1 MKKKMLSLLLVV
13 ALAATAVIGGT
24 LAYFTDT
31 DAQTNEFT
39 MGDVEVDLWE
49 VFDAEAA
56 TDMVPGEKVNKDV
69 YVENIGT
76 NDSYVRVHVAIPAK
90 FDDGDPEFNAS
101 QNFLHWNF
109 TSESVAD
116 GQWSWLPEYS
126 AGKGY
131 QGNGAGKWN
140 FYTTKIGEGEEAEVY
155 NVYVATYRTALKRGE
170 VTATEAITGIYLD
183 KTVDC
188 EVTRDENNKITK
200 ITYKDNKGNA
210 VEVTD
215 FETPFAIKVA
225 VEATQAEGFENA
237 YDALNTAFGKIEN
250 KEYTKIN
257 WNTIETEYKQFV
269 DEWPVSTE
277 G

>member
-1 MKKKMLSLLLVV
+1 MKKKILSLVLVV

-39 MGDVEVDLWE
+39 FGDVEVDLWE
-49 VFDAEAA
+49 VFDSKAA
-56 TDMVPGEKVNKDV
+56 KDMVPGQKVNKDV

-76 NDSYVRVHVAIPAK
+76 NDAYVRVHVAVPAK
-90 FDDGDPEFNAS
+90 VDDGDPSYNAS
-101 QNFLHWNF
+101 RNFLHWNF
-109 TSESVAD
+109 TKDSYAD

-126 AGKGY
+126 TGAGYK
-131 QGNGAGKWN
+131 GNGEGNWN
-140 FYTTKIGEGEEAEVY
+140 FYTTKIGEEDY
-155 NVYVATYRTALKRGE
+155 NVYVATYRTALSRGQ

-188 EVTRDENNKITK
+188 EVERNDKNEITK
-200 ITYKDNKGNA
+200 IIYKDNKGNT
-210 VEVTD
+210 VEVD
-215 FETPFAIKVA
+215 GDKIDTPFAIKVA
-225 VEATQAEGFENA
+225 VEATQTEGFENA

-250 KEYTKIN
+250 KSYTKIN
-257 WNTIETEYKQFV
+257 WDTIETEYKQFV
-269 DEWPVSTE
+269 DKWPVTNE

>member
-1 MKKKMLSLLLVV
+1 MKKKLVTMCLVV
-13 ALAATAVIGGT
+13 ALAATAVVGGT
-24 LAYFTDT
+24 LAYFTDD

-49 VFDAEAA
+49 VFDSEAA
-56 TDMVPGEKVNKDV
+56 KDMVPGEKVNKDV

-76 NDSYVRVHVAIPAK
+76 NDAYVRVHMAIPAAI
-90 FDDGDPEFNAS
+90 DDGDPDYNAS
-101 QNFLHWNF
+101 RNFLHWNF
-109 TSESVAD
+109 TNASLED

-126 AGKGY
+126 TGKGY
-131 QGNGAGKWN
+131 NGNGADNWN
-140 FYTTKIGEGEEAEVY
+140 FYTTEIDGVAH

-188 EVTRDENNKITK
+188 EVIRDDNNEITK
-200 ITYKDNKGNA
+200 VIYTDTKGNK

-215 FETPFAIKVA
+215 PETTFAIKFV
-225 VEATQAEGFENA
+225 VEATQAEGFGNA

-250 KEYTKIN
+250 KIYTKIK
-257 WNTIETEYKQFV
+257 WDAISPEYKQFV
-269 DEWPVSTE
+269 AEWPVTE
-277 G
+277 

>member
-1 MKKKMLSLLLVV
+1 MKKKILTLCLVLC
-13 ALAATAVIGGT
+13 LAATAVIGGT

-49 VFDAEAA
+49 VFDSEAA
-56 TDMVPGEKVNKDV
+56 KDMVPGEKVNKDV

-101 QNFLHWNF
+101 KNFLHWNF
-109 TSESVAD
+109 TKESVAA
-116 GQWSWLPEYS
+116 GQWSWLPDYS
-126 AGKGY
+126 AGVGY
-131 QGNGAGKWN
+131 KGNGAGNWN
-140 FYTTKIGEGEEAEVY
+140 FYTTEIDGEEY
-155 NVYVATYRTALKRGE
+155 NVYVATYRTALKSGE

-188 EVTRDENNKITK
+188 EVTRNENNEITK
-200 ITYKDNKGNA
+200 ITYKDNKDNT

-225 VEATQAEGFENA
+225 VETTQAEGFENA

-250 KEYTKIN
+250 KQYTKIN
-257 WNTIETEYKQFV
+257 WDTIETEYKQFV
-269 DEWPVSTE
+269 DEWPVSNE

>member
-1 MKKKMLSLLLVV
+1 MKKKIITLCLVTC
-13 ALAATAVIGGT
+13 LAATAIVGGT

-49 VFDAEAA
+49 VFDSEAA
-56 TDMVPGEKVNKDV
+56 KDMVPGEKVNKDV

-76 NDSYVRVHVAIPAK
+76 NDSYVRVHVAIPAR
-90 FDDGDPEFNAS
+90 FDDGDPDYNAS
-101 QNFLHWNF
+101 RNFLHWNF
-109 TSESVAD
+109 TKDSYAD

-126 AGKGY
+126 TGDGY
-131 QGNGAGKWN
+131 KGNGVGNWN
-140 FYTTKIGEGEEAEVY
+140 FYTTTIGTEAY

-183 KTVDC
+183 ATVDC
-188 EVTRDENNKITK
+188 EVTRDENNNVTK
-200 ITYKDNKGNA
+200 VTYMDNKGNT
-210 VEVTD
+210 VEVTNP
-215 FETPFAIKVA
+215 EAPFAIKVA

-250 KEYTKIN
+250 KSYTKID
-257 WNTIETEYKQFV
+257 WNTIATEYKQFV
-269 DEWPVSTE
+269 AEWPVSNE